1 MSDYHWN
8 TLSTYR
14 DQIKNSEELF
24 FFSDIRK
31 VASDSSILLPQ
42 KLRDN
47 IGTGTEIFNILCFV
61 DRDDILPYPHRISC
75 IHPKYTSLLGHLAGE
90 DPDKWFW

>member
-14 DQIKNSEELF
+14 DQIKNSEERF

-31 VASDSSILLPQ
+31 VTRDKSILLPQ
-42 KLRDN
+42 KLREN
-47 IGTGTEIFNILCFV
+47 IGTGHDIFKILCFIGS
-61 DRDDILPYPHRISC
+61 DDILPYPYVITC
-75 IHPKYTSLLGHLAGE
+75 IQPKYTSLLGHLA
-90 DPDKWFW
+90 DQVPDKRFW